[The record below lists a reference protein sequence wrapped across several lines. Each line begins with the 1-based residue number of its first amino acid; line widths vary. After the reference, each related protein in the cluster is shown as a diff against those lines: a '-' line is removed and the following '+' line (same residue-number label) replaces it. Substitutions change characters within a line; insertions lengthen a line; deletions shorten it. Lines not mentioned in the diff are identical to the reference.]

1 MYPVQELNRILLLP
15 LLASSP
21 QWSALSPTVQVFA
34 ACAVSDP
41 PLEPTPCQP
50 ACSASWLTPCAQHAA
65 CVSWQW
71 LDPNPKC
78 NPNPNPD
85 QQCAHH
91 AAPACR
97 GSGRAA
103 R

>member
-21 QWSALSPTVQVFA
+21 QWSLLSPTVQVFA

-65 CVSWQW
+65 CVPWQW
-71 LDPNPKC
+71 LDPNPNP

-85 QQCAHH
+85 QQSAHH